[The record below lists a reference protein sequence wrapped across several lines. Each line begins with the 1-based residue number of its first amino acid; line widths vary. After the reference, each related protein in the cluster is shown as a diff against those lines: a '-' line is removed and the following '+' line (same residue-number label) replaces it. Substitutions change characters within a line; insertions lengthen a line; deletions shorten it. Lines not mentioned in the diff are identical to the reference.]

1 MWVCACAYI
10 RACGKSFPW
19 EMSPGL
25 KWETWRK
32 QVEEP
37 VVWTLK
43 CVTRTLRHDYKFLD
57 SHPLQMKLV
66 LLQSLLTTGA
76 GGSEAQWTPR
86 FMLLF
91 FSNQFT
97 ALSCVAHISPRLHC
111 VGLPLGVSQFP
122 KSMIRFDFWF
132 QGHDSIFKPYRISF
146 CKDHQIIGFI
156 SWQLSFTCSSV
167 SSKR

>member
-1 MWVCACAYI
+1 MCVHTCMWEIIPLRNVP
-10 RACGKSFPW
+10 RL
-19 EMSPGL
+19 EMGDMKKTSGGASCVDP
-25 KWETWRK
+25 EMCDENPATWL
-32 QVEEP
+32 QVPRLTSTSNEA
-37 VVWTLK
+37 
-43 CVTRTLRHDYKFLD
+43 CVTAVTADNRGRRLRSSVNPKVH
-57 SHPLQMKLV
+57 V
-66 LLQSLLTTGA
+66 VV
-76 GGSEAQWTPR
+76 
-86 FMLLF
+86 

-156 SWQLSFTCSSV
+156 SWQLSFTCSNV